1 MWYPSSVIVN
11 SLWPSKPRLSKPW
24 ANVLCHSQKYY
35 TGIGHSFMGYF
46 TSICTVGWHFQK
58 MKLQHFEIIESKI
71 SNCKMFWFLFLIFCL
86 KPKMH
91 FGSIFCAYAW
101 NGHNSQVSLNFAH
114 YYNSLFSMSN
124 NLWHEILQKSLQIDH
139 QQRPS
144 ALLRNESLPNEFHQ
158 MKNPCGT
165 KLSFHVYTQE
175 KRRPEANLV
184 FAIDLQ
190 ET

>member
-1 MWYPSSVIVN
+1 
-11 SLWPSKPRLSKPW
+11 
-24 ANVLCHSQKYY
+24 
-35 TGIGHSFMGYF
+35 
-46 TSICTVGWHFQK
+46 
-58 MKLQHFEIIESKI
+58 
-71 SNCKMFWFLFLIFCL
+71 
-86 KPKMH
+86 
-91 FGSIFCAYAW
+91 
-101 NGHNSQVSLNFAH
+101 
-114 YYNSLFSMSN
+114 MSN

-175 KRRPEANLV
+175 KRRPEASLV
-184 FAIDLQ
+184 FVIDLQ